1 MAGVTMAGEI
11 TAGHTTK
18 VLLMESWQLMEAV
31 SNQILEEFHMVTEVV
46 EDQEQG
52 CHLFMEIE
60 DQVREFIILQEKV

>member
-1 MAGVTMAGEI
+1 MAGEI